1 MNTLE
6 MAQYIAC
13 TMYTN
18 EFCSVCGCAI
28 IIDEPKVTV
37 LSEIAGNK
45 VPRSAHPNCS
55 SRQPVEKPQTYLN

>member
-28 IIDEPKVTV
+28 IIDEPKITV
-37 LSEIAGNK
+37 LTDIGGNK
-45 VPRSAHPNCS
+45 MSRSAHQDCS
-55 SRQPVEKPQTYLN
+55 SRQSVETPQIYLN